1 MRPAALAVLAAVLLL
16 PLTARAA
23 WVVDAD
29 GACVEQWTSA
39 DLLAGPTAIVNAP
52 LLPFRSMAG
61 GAVYAWNTDAW
72 WPYQI
77 AILGPA
83 VTAFSGAFGV
93 VEAAWWVGTGLADTV
108 TGGYFGIS
116 PERATELSI
125 SPDVPTV
132 IADATPAT
140 PPTDRCGRP
149 LAASA
154 PAAAAPA
161 K

>member
-1 MRPAALAVLAAVLLL
+1 MRLAGILILSAALFAPLA
-16 PLTARAA
+16 ARAA

-39 DLLAGPTAIVNAP
+39 DLLSGPTAIINAP

-61 GAVYAWNTDAW
+61 GAQYAWNTEAW

-83 VTAFSGAFGV
+83 VTLFSGAFGI
-93 VEAAWWVGTGLADTV
+93 VESAWWIGTGLADTV
-108 TGGYFGIS
+108 TGGYFAIS

-125 SPDVPTV
+125 APDVPTV

-149 LAASA
+149 LAA
-154 PAAAAPA
+154 AAPPQ
-161 K
+161 